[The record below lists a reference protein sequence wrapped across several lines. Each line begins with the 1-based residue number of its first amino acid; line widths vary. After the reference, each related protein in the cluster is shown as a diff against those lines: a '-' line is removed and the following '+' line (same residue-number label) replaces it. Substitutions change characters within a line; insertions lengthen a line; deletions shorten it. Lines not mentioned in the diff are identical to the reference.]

1 MQVIIRNIKLH
12 NIRSYLDAEIPLER
26 GTILFEG
33 DIGSGKS
40 TILMAI
46 EFALFGT
53 SDRGFYEKL
62 LRKGSKEGWVEVEFE
77 HGGFVYKVY
86 RSLEKTSRERI
97 KSGESYFITPE
108 GKMYLGPLEIKTKIL
123 GLLGVNVSSK
133 KKKTLPIVKYAI
145 YTPQEMMKE
154 ILMGSKDERKEVIRK
169 IFKIDEYEIA
179 RKNLDIV
186 LSNLRGESRIIE
198 KKKSE
203 LEEEK
208 RNLEDISKKLEI
220 WEKDRA
226 ESLRE
231 RDTKKKELDEVEK
244 SLKFLKEKRE
254 KYNRLE
260 KEIDKLNAELEG
272 ELREI
277 ERERKKLEEMKAA
290 EKRVKELS
298 SAKERYEKLREERE
312 SIAKYVDEL
321 HRLEKREGELKGEL
335 NSIEKFIKNREELE
349 KAIILKREKINEL
362 GKKIK
367 KEELE
372 EKKKDAEKR
381 KEVLQKSLGVLEH
394 ELKALQEELEE
405 YRKLGAVCPKCKRP
419 LSEEYKKKLMEK
431 VKKEIEEKGARLEKL
446 RKKME
451 GVKEELKNLDEEL
464 KESRRIEREISQLE
478 GEIRKEEEQLK
489 KIKIEAK
496 RGEELKGELDELRWK
511 IEKLRTFEE
520 RIREIE
526 KETKSLE
533 KSWRE
538 YNTLVGQV
546 KDKPAL
552 EKSIKERGEKIRK
565 LREKIKKC
573 ERELK
578 KLGYSEE
585 EFSKVEERRKD
596 LFGKVTALNATIKEI
611 EKNLIDWKNM
621 KLKKEEYI
629 QRLTDEISLLEKLQK
644 LQEWLDKKFK
654 SALEEIEN
662 KRMIMI
668 NEEFRVLFESW
679 FHELLGEGDY
689 EATIDEY
696 FEPKIR
702 YEKYDMPIS
711 SLSGGERTS
720 VALAYRLSL
729 NTMVKRTLG
738 LESNI
743 LILDEPTDGFS
754 KDQLYKLKD
763 VFDKME
769 TDQIIIVTHE
779 KELINIADRVYHV
792 EKVNG
797 ESRITVRNT

>member
-1 MQVIIRNIKLH
+1 MIIRNIKLH
-12 NIRSYLDAEIPLER
+12 NIRSYIDAEIPLEK

-53 SDRGFYEKL
+53 SDHRFYEKL

-86 RSLEKTSRERI
+86 RSLEKSKGRI

-186 LSNLRGESRIIE
+186 LSYLRGELRRIE
-198 KKKSE
+198 EKKSE
-203 LEEEK
+203 LDE
-208 RNLEDISKKLEI
+208 RRRKLEEI
-220 WEKDRA
+220 SEKLKRWKKDRD
-226 ESLRE
+226 ESL
-231 RDTKKKELDEVEK
+231 KELERKKRELYEVERT
-244 SLKFLKEKRE
+244 LKLLKEKRE
-254 KYNRLE
+254 KYNQLE
-260 KEIDKLNAELEG
+260 KEIEKLNAELEG
-272 ELREI
+272 ERREI
-277 ERERKKLEEMKAA
+277 EKERKKLEEMKVA
-290 EKRVKELS
+290 EKRIREIS
-298 SAKERYEKLREERE
+298 SDKERYEKLREEKE

-321 HRLEKREGELKGEL
+321 HRLEKKEGELRGEV
-335 NSIEKFIKNREELE
+335 NSIENFIKNREELE
-349 KAIILKREKINEL
+349 KDIISKREKMNEL
-362 GKKIK
+362 RKKIK

-372 EKKKDAEKR
+372 EKKRDADKR
-381 KEVLQKSLGVLEH
+381 REVLQKSLGGLEH
-394 ELKALQEELEE
+394 ELRSLQEELEE

-431 VKKEIEEKGARLEKL
+431 VKKEIEEKGARLERL

-451 GVKEELKNLDEEL
+451 GVEDELKNLDEEL
-464 KESRRIEREISQLE
+464 KESRRIEREISLLE
-478 GEIRKEEEQLK
+478 GEIRKEEEELK
-489 KIKIEAK
+489 RIKIEAK
-496 RGEELKGELDELRWK
+496 RGEKLKRELDEIRGK
-511 IEKLRTFEE
+511 IEKLRSFEE
-520 RIREIE
+520 RSKEIE
-526 KETKSLE
+526 KEIKSLE
-533 KSWRE
+533 KAWRE

-546 KDKPAL
+546 KDKLTL
-552 EKSIKERGEKIRK
+552 EKSIKERENKIRN

-573 ERELK
+573 EEGLK

-585 EFSKVEERRKD
+585 EFSNVEERHKD
-596 LFGKVTALNATIKEI
+596 IFGKVTALRAGIKEI
-611 EKNLIDWKNM
+611 EKNLRDWENM
-621 KLKKEEYI
+621 KLEKEKDI
-629 QRLTDEISLLEKLQK
+629 KRLEDDISLLEKLQK

-654 SALEEIEN
+654 PALEEIEN
-662 KRMIMI
+662 KRMIVI

-679 FHELLGEGDY
+679 FHELLGESDY

-696 FEPKIR
+696 FEPRIR

-797 ESRITVRNT
+797 ESRVTLRNT